1 MTAFTDEAR
10 DAGQARIAAM
20 LELAGASPDIRAW
33 FPAGFEAGAKWA
45 LVRLFGQEPTD
56 AEVEAAARAMFDTVS
71 GGLDWD
77 GEHNDEATRER
88 FRNMARAALSAARA
102 ARLAEELPDPAS
114 RAWPTAH

>member
-10 DAGQARIAAM
+10 DEGQARIAAM

-56 AEVEAAARAMFDTVS
+56 AEIEAAAQTIAEEIWGPGTWEALDDEMREGVRSRAR
-71 GGLDWD
+71 
-77 GEHNDEATRER
+77 EA
-88 FRNMARAALSAARA
+88 LISSRA

-114 RAWPTAH
+114 RT

>member
-1 MTAFTDEAR
+1 MTTFTDEAR
-10 DAGQARIAAM
+10 DEGQARIAAM

-56 AEVEAAARAMFDTVS
+56 AEADAAARTIAEELWGPGTWETLDDEMRE
-71 GGLDWD
+71 GLRSRVR
-77 GEHNDEATRER
+77 EALI
-88 FRNMARAALSAARA
+88 NSRA

-114 RAWPTAH
+114 RA